1 MIEIPYKIAS
11 DSGIQRLVQT
21 HDAAGQLFHFLWYPA
36 AIPVYPRSLQLANI
50 EQRIYIMIIL
60 ESCMKRTE
68 AKKMSKNDDKAFDTK
83 VALGDGSELFL
94 SDLWKKQPLVLI
106 FLRHLG

>member
-1 MIEIPYKIAS
+1 MVSGGDTGIATITS
-11 DSGIQRLVQT
+11 ACEYRK
-21 HDAAGQLFHFLWYPA
+21 
-36 AIPVYPRSLQLANI
+36 
-50 EQRIYIMIIL
+50 RIYIKIIP
-60 ESCMKRTE
+60 ESSMKIKE
-68 AKKMSKNDDKAFDTK
+68 AEKMSKNDDKTFDTK

>member
-1 MIEIPYKIAS
+1 MVMV
-11 DSGIQRLVQT
+11 SGGDTGISTITSVCEYRK
-21 HDAAGQLFHFLWYPA
+21 
-36 AIPVYPRSLQLANI
+36 
-50 EQRIYIMIIL
+50 RIYIMIIL
-60 ESCMKRTE
+60 ETIMKIKE
-68 AKKMSKNDDKAFDTK
+68 AEKMSKNDDKAFDTK